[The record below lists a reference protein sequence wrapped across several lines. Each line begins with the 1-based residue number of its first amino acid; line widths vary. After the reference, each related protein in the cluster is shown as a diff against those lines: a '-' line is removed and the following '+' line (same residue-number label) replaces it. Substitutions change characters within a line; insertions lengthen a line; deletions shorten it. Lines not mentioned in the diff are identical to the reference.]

1 MQGRWERWE
10 GSKLE
15 KWEWW
20 QDSEAVTLDRLEG
33 SNVATWERWGWGRWI
48 VRMWQCGKGRRVV
61 NW

>member
-33 SNVATWERWGWGRWI
+33 SNVAIWESGG
-48 VRMWQCGKGRRVV
+48 GGGG
-61 NW
+61 